1 MPTGR
6 EPYGNGV
13 PIVVRGRESHPHGE
27 GGRRHRHG
35 AGRYARCR
43 SRTCFWNCVTGKP
56 DDAKVSRPVRRGRP
70 TEKCF
75 GQPEQLA
82 AGPPYHHNCRVAGLG
97 RLTGPA
103 TIQRWY
109 CLRSSQT
116 HLGKLDPTTRA
127 GVAHPSV
134 GAILPIGVSLSSAYR
149 PTAHEWLSF
158 WCRLENR
165 YPAPFPE
172 PAGRRMS

>member
-1 MPTGR
+1 MAKGDGDTGTGQAGTR
-6 EPYGNGV
+6 DAEAERVSG
-13 PIVVRGRESHPHGE
+13 IVSLESRMTRKCHVQFG
-27 GGRRHRHG
+27 
-35 AGRYARCR
+35 
-43 SRTCFWNCVTGKP
+43 
-56 DDAKVSRPVRRGRP
+56 RGRP
-70 TEKCF
+70 TGKCF